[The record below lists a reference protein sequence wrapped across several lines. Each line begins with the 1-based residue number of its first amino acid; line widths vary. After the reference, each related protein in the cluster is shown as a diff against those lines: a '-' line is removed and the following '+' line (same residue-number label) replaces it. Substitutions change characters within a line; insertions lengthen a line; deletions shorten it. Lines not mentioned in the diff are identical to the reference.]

1 MSHIPTAGIYYTR
14 LLRYRWLSEETA
26 ERWIAMAL
34 RQGGVVAARE
44 AYDECVRVTRTDRD
58 IQTMVA
64 MAIEYI
70 PARYRV
76 RCIAEARADGLLPG
90 VTAFDE

>member
-14 LLRYRWLSEETA
+14 LLRYRRLSEETA
-26 ERWIAMAL
+26 ARWIAMAL
-34 RQGGVVAARE
+34 RQGGVVAARA

-64 MAIEYI
+64 MAIGYI
-70 PARYRV
+70 PALCRA
-76 RCIAEARADGLLPG
+76 RCIEEARAAGLLYAIPIS
-90 VTAFDE
+90 EE